1 MEKRPAGPN
10 EETNLKELYTKNKTV
25 IHIIAAILA
34 LAVAYSIYQWAT
46 THNTTSSSEATPSA
60 TATALIAGT
69 QDTNT
74 PTPQD
79 TTATPTASEVPQLS
93 PGDNPQAPTPTAD
106 WEPVAQGFGE
116 AWANTDGGRD
126 TWLERLR
133 PYVNDTTY
141 QGFEYTD
148 FERYITDKQVDHTQL
163 AGIDGYDRRVEIYYT
178 DDPTTPAV
186 TVILSPT
193 GENLQYQV
201 VSVQ

>member
-1 MEKRPAGPN
+1 MEKRPAGTN

-46 THNTTSSSEATPSA
+46 THNTANSSSEATP

-74 PTPQD
+74 PAPQD

-126 TWLERLR
+126 AWLERLR